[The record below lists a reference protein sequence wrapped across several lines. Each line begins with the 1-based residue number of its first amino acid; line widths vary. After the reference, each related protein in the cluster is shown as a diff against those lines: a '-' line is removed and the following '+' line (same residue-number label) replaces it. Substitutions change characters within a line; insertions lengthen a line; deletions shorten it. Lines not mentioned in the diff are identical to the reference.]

1 MLKNSHRDEV
11 ARTNE
16 ILVLNQTDVSSL
28 FDNDSAFE
36 SQLTAFTAIGQG
48 TVGGA
53 GKVMLSHPGDNSV
66 AFAYAARLSETFGTI
81 CKFGSL
87 NPNNAERGLQT
98 INATI
103 LALDAETGRLQAIMD
118 GTAITTRRTAAA
130 TALAVTVLANPGAI
144 RLAILGYGVQ
154 AREHIRMLQDRSSV
168 TEVRVWGRSESK
180 REAFVAQMAAETG
193 LEIFPTKTARE
204 AVRDADVIV
213 LCTTANT
220 PVLKSEWI
228 SKGATVISVG
238 SISADR
244 CEVGQ
249 DLIERVGRVIV
260 DDARSAQ
267 TQAGPIIEALRSGLI
282 TDSDLVGLGEI
293 VVHNAAG
300 RRSPDE
306 VIYYNTTGI
315 GMQDAAA
322 AALVIAKAR
331 AGNLGYTIR
340 LEQDPSLMQPD
351 DQLTVT

>member
-11 ARTNE
+11 ARTSE

-36 SQLTAFTAIGQG
+36 SQLTAFTAIGEG

-53 GKVMLSHPGDNSV
+53 GKVMLSHPGNNSV
-66 AFAYAARLSETFGTI
+66 AFTYAARLSETFGTI
-81 CKFGSL
+81 CKFGSV

-98 INATI
+98 ISATI

-118 GTAITTRRTAAA
+118 GTVITTRRTAAA
-130 TALAVTVLANPGAI
+130 SALAVTVLANPGAT

-154 AREHIRMLQDRSSV
+154 AREHIRMLQERSSV

-180 REAFVAQMAAETG
+180 REAFAAQMAAETG
-193 LEIFPTKTARE
+193 LEIFPTPTARD

-220 PVLKSEWI
+220 PLLKSEWI
-228 SKGATVISVG
+228 SQGATVISVG

-249 DLIERVGRVIV
+249 DLIERAGRVVV

-293 VVHNAAG
+293 VVHRAAG
-300 RRSPDE
+300 RRSAEE
-306 VIYYNTTGI
+306 VIYYNSTGI

-322 AALVIAKAR
+322 AAVVIAKAR
-331 AGNLGYTIR
+331 AGNVGYTIC

-351 DQLTVT
+351 DHMTAS